1 MNRTGSNNSRDAKL
15 AVMGASPGEM
25 LDHIIERAEAAR
37 LRYLTRLSE
46 PQLGT
51 YSRHQHQLL
60 LWAIELRLEHLRA
73 NREARRTYAAPAESL
88 VLRRVL

>member
-1 MNRTGSNNSRDAKL
+1 MNRTGANHGRNAAV

-46 PQLGT
+46 AQLGT
-51 YSRHQHQLL
+51 YSRRQHQLL
-60 LWAIELRLEHLRA
+60 LRALELRLEHLRA
-73 NREARRTYAAPAESL
+73 NREARRAYGARA
-88 VLRRVL
+88 